1 MEPLMEELRLPPELW
16 VYVFSFLSTEDKH
29 TVRTCCRH
37 LRGLVDHPSL
47 WRGDTVVLSDLR
59 RYTYGFW
66 DTLRR
71 RQLTRVAVRH
81 LRRKEWRR
89 LVRFLPTLS
98 AVVFV
103 DGGRLYKQKYLHN
116 LARFPELRDVGVRN
130 ATWDEPLL
138 ARGLCAQLRERLT
151 HLSVCNVRLP
161 CAAQFID
168 AAAQLVNLR
177 YLLFHQQGE
186 GYGLDTVRPV
196 PRGVFHKL
204 LLRLNKLRHLSWGMR
219 GEPPEPL
226 PDDYLSPPDP
236 EHPGEAHLSDL
247 LTCAGG
253 AAGVGAGLGSSRYS
267 GPELTSLELVDYPET
282 ILPENALRS
291 LTSLHSLTIRYR
303 YIREGIECRLQS
315 WLSPLQ
321 QLATLTIIGGNS
333 LAAYTTTIPSS
344 VTRLTLRVAITLKD
358 MDSIAPKVPSL
369 QHLDIEQNRS
379 SGSLCRRI
387 PMLFPQLRTLR
398 IRFFRREPEKDL
410 LSLHRLRHLVRLELL
425 VERSFILRDYLN
437 GHPWPSPGVQELI
450 NQLRELSENRIT
462 VITTMRQRN
471 PLRECDCVWEGD

>member
-1 MEPLMEELRLPPELW
+1 MEEPPQLPPEVW
-16 VYVFSFLSTEDKH
+16 VYVFSYLSTEEKH
-29 TVRTCCRH
+29 TLRTCSRY
-37 LRGLVDHPSL
+37 LRRLVDHPSL
-47 WRGDTVVLSDLR
+47 WRDYTVVLSDLR

-66 DTLRR
+66 DTLRLR
-71 RQLTRVAVRH
+71 KLTRVAVRH

-89 LVRFLPTLS
+89 LIKFLPSLT
-98 AVVFV
+98 AIVFV
-103 DGGRLYKQKYLHN
+103 DGGRLYKEKYLDN
-116 LARFPELRDVGVRN
+116 LSRFPDLKDLGVRN
-130 ATWDEPLL
+130 ATWDEAMLG
-138 ARGLCAQLRERLT
+138 RGLSEQLHERLT

-161 CAAQFID
+161 CTVEFINTVSC
-168 AAAQLVNLR
+168 LVNLR

-186 GYGLDTVRPV
+186 GYGLDTRLPQPAAQPEEAEVPV
-196 PRGVFHKL
+196 L
-204 LLRLNKLRHLSWGMR
+204 GMR

-226 PDDYLSPPDP
+226 PDDYLSPADP
-236 EHPGEAHLSDL
+236 QQPGRYRGPA
-247 LTCAGG
+247 LTC
-253 AAGVGAGLGSSRYS
+253 
-267 GPELTSLELVDYPET
+267 LELVDYPET

-291 LTSLHSLTIRYR
+291 LTSLRSLTVRYR
-303 YIREGIECRLQS
+303 YIREGIECRLRS

-321 QLATLTIIGGNS
+321 QLETLTIIGGNS
-333 LAAYTTTIPSS
+333 LATYTTTIPSS

-358 MDSIAPKVPSL
+358 MDSIAPKVPAL
-369 QHLDIEQNRS
+369 EHLDIEQNRS

-410 LSLHRLRHLVRLELL
+410 LSLHRLRHLVQLELL

-437 GHPWPSPGVQELI
+437 GHPWPSPCVQELI